1 VVSVAA
7 ARWGDDSVA
16 KRDLTGSSGLSRL
29 GLSNRSSRNN
39 RWLSY
44 DASRRLQRDALTGIV
59 MVLVAAMGL
68 LLIGAF
74 TDSFAVQFVDGVPVA
89 DGKDCQLLQVFS
101 PDDPTTAMRPI
112 VDCGDEASIGFSG
125 VIRHVL
131 VALGAVGVFLL
142 LSAVFSLLLS
152 SRMPQET
159 LAVPFCVAAIVL
171 GVIALWWGLGDMG
184 GPALV
189 VQGDR
194 DQAVTGLLRRGGQ
207 FSTERGAVSAG
218 VGLIAASIVRLTR
231 PV

>member
-1 VVSVAA
+1 MTGPMS
-7 ARWGDDSVA
+7 

-29 GLSNRSSRNN
+29 GLSSRSGRNN

-44 DASRRLQRDALTGIV
+44 EVSRRLQRDAFTGIA
-59 MVLVAAMGL
+59 MVLVAAVGL

-74 TDSFAVQFVDGVPVA
+74 TDSFSVQIENGVPVA
-89 DGKDCQLLQVFS
+89 DGKECRLLQVMS
-101 PDDPTTAMRPI
+101 VDDPTTPMRPI

-125 VIRHVL
+125 VVRHVL
-131 VALGAVGVFLL
+131 VAVGAVGVFLL
-142 LSAVFSLLLS
+142 LSAIFSLLLS
-152 SRMPQET
+152 SRMPRET
-159 LAVPFCVAAIVL
+159 LAVPFCVAAMAL
-171 GVIALWWGLGDMG
+171 GVVALWWGLGDMG

-194 DQAVTGLLRRGGQ
+194 ERAVTGLLRRGGQ

>member
-1 VVSVAA
+1 MTGPMS
-7 ARWGDDSVA
+7 

-29 GLSNRSSRNN
+29 GLSSRSGRNN

-44 DASRRLQRDALTGIV
+44 EVSRRLQRDAFTGIA
-59 MVLVAAMGL
+59 MVLVAAVGL

-74 TDSFAVQFVDGVPVA
+74 TDSFSVQIENGVPVA
-89 DGKDCQLLQVFS
+89 DGKECRLLQVMS
-101 PDDPTTAMRPI
+101 VDDPTTPMRPI

-125 VIRHVL
+125 VVRHVL
-131 VALGAVGVFLL
+131 VAVGAVGVFLL
-142 LSAVFSLLLS
+142 LSAIFSLLLS
-152 SRMPQET
+152 SRMPRET
-159 LAVPFCVAAIVL
+159 LAVPFCVAAMAL
-171 GVIALWWGLGDMG
+171 GVVALWWGLGDMG

-194 DQAVTGLLRRGGQ
+194 ERAVTGLLRRGGQ

-218 VGLIAASIVRLTR
+218 VGLIAATIVRLTR